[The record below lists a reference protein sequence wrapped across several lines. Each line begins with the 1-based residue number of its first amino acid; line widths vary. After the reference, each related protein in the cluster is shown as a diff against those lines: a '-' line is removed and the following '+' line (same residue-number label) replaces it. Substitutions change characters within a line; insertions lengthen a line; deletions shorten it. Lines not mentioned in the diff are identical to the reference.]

1 MEPFQL
7 KLFEDSYEVPVKL
20 EMRLR
25 VKEGGR
31 AKSPFMT
38 GYIVVTKAAVDKMLH
53 MMKEGDAVG
62 ELFLTV
68 AIWDNPD
75 APPSEKYPYTGKIEY
90 SESGDRPERGLSGSQ
105 RQAVDHQSIWY

>member
-1 MEPFQL
+1 MEPSPFQL

-53 MMKEGDAVG
+53 MMKDEG

-90 SESGDRPERGLSGSQ
+90 SESGDRPERGLDASQ
-105 RQAVDHQSIWY
+105 RHAIEQQSIWY